1 LWKITI
7 ITKQRG
13 YSIVAHAIV
22 DVRRRFINIFVGL
35 LGNVNDP

>member
-1 LWKITI
+1 VEDYFYHKT
-7 ITKQRG
+7 RG

-35 LGNVNDP
+35 LGNINDP